1 MLHIHVHT
9 SYCKVYSS
17 MMHVCV
23 VHVMCG
29 YVDVAVCV
37 RFISIFNFY
46 RLQCI
51 KSILVVRSKTRLKH
65 QCLIRTTNAV
75 MSSTR
80 PNACGVLNQRCLAV
94 ETMTLAARCGLH
106 AAGFLVATRSMISP
120 TSARDM
126 TSQTPSL
133 LKQNKQTENEKD
145 ESKQQYKIIHF
156 RTGLT
161 FLS

>member
-1 MLHIHVHT
+1 
-9 SYCKVYSS
+9 
-17 MMHVCV
+17 MHVCV

>member
-1 MLHIHVHT
+1 MKSFIKDCLRIQPFASNGT
-9 SYCKVYSS
+9 FKI
-17 MMHVCV
+17 
-23 VHVMCG
+23 
-29 YVDVAVCV
+29 
-37 RFISIFNFY
+37 ISIFNFY
-46 RLQCI
+46 RLQCV

-120 TSARDM
+120 TSDRDM

-133 LKQNKQTENEKD
+133 LKQKKQTENEKD
-145 ESKQQYKIIHF
+145 ENQITPTMRHNTTYVWTTCAI
-156 RTGLT
+156 
-161 FLS
+161 